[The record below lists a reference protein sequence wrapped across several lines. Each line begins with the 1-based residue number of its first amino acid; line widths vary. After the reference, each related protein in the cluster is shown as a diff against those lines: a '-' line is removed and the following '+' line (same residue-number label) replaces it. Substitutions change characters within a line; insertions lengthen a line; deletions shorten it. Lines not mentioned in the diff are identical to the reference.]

1 MAKGRKKVEVER
13 KEPVVDSTGN
23 ITFSPPE
30 TFGDSLGESLFSV
43 ASEMQQIAASLDYPN
58 RLNRTPLATQS
69 LTTLYQQIDKGVL
82 PFSCQGG
89 GGSDHVDVRIPVELC
104 QKAYFNVAIVKNT
117 IDTMT
122 EFSNSELFFK
132 GGNEKSRKFF
142 TNWYYNKI
150 GGCNLADRWLREWFR
165 SCNVPVYRVDG
176 NVDAAILKKIG
187 QIYGAESKAANLTL
201 PIRYVIMNPANLQ
214 ALNGL
219 SFINGIY
226 YYFLGPYECM
236 RITNPITEEDKEFRK
251 SLPADVVK
259 DAANGQARM
268 PLDPSKTY
276 MFFCKK
282 QDYEPFAMPM
292 FFPVL
297 SDIDLKL
304 TFKGVERVLART
316 VEYVTLLI
324 KIGSKEEGNN
334 PMAHEAMK
342 ELMRNETLGRV
353 LVCGWDTTMEYVIPD
368 INKVLGPEKYKQ
380 VNEDIANG
388 LFQLFSSGDGDKFSS
403 TSIKVK
409 VFVEKLAEARRAFLE
424 FINSEVRRIAQDLGF
439 KNFPVAK
446 MAELDLTDENSFQKV
461 ILQLAQLNIITPG
474 ETLEALKTNYLP
486 DETESLESQKIYK
499 QHRDKGLY
507 EPLLGQKKEEEG
519 RPGGAKAPQTTKK
532 VSPVGT
538 SKSSEEGELFDLDKI
553 TEVLKNT
560 NTLYANLEKEVK
572 KQFKVKNLS
581 ESQKE
586 AVEGIMHL
594 MVANED
600 IDNWDK
606 VAKEYVKEPK
616 PIKNELAFEIDRI
629 AGKFNVSTFLASVL
643 IHCRR

>member
-1 MAKGRKKVEVER
+1 MAKGRRKIAVK
-13 KEPVVDSTGN
+13 KEPVVDSTGKM
-23 ITFSPPE
+23 TFSPPE

-43 ASEMQQIAASLDYPN
+43 ASEMQQIAASLDYPS
-58 RLNRTPLATQS
+58 RLNRNPLGCHSTN
-69 LTTLYQQIDKGVL
+69 TLYQQIDKGVL
-82 PFSCQGG
+82 PFNYNGTSTYI
-89 GGSDHVDVRIPVELC
+89 DIRDIVELC
-104 QKAYFNVAIVKNT
+104 QKAYFNVSIFKNT

-142 TNWYYNKI
+142 TNWFYNKI
-150 GGCNLADRWLREWFR
+150 GGYGLADRWFREWFR
-165 SCNVPVYRVDG
+165 SG
-176 NVDAAILKKIG
+176 NVFIYRFDGDVDATILKKIG
-187 QIYGAESKAANLTL
+187 QIYGAESKATSLTL
-201 PIRYVIMNPANLQ
+201 PVRYVVMNPAYVQ
-214 ALNGL
+214 IANGL
-219 SFINGIY
+219 NFINGY
-226 YYFLGPYECM
+226 YYYCLDSYSCM
-236 RITNPITEEDKEFRK
+236 RIANPVTEEDREFKK
-251 SLPADVVK
+251 SLPKEVVK
-259 DAANGQARM
+259 QAIDGYAM
-268 PLDPSKTY
+268 IPLDPDKTY
-276 MFFCKK
+276 AFFCKK
-282 QDYEPFAMPM
+282 QDYEPFAIPT

-334 PMAHEAMK
+334 PVAHEAMK
-342 ELMRNETLGRV
+342 DLMRNETLGRV

-388 LFQLFSSGDGDKFSS
+388 LFQLFSNGDGDKFSS

-409 VFVEKLAEARRAFLE
+409 VFVEKLTEARRAFLE
-424 FINSEVRRIAQDLGF
+424 FINSEVRRVAQSLGF

-461 ILQLAQLNIITPG
+461 ILQLAQLNIITPS

-486 DETESLESQKIYK
+486 TEEESVESQKTYK
-499 QHRDKGLY
+499 EHRDKGLY
-507 EPLLGQKKEEEG
+507 EPLLGQKKEEG
-519 RPGGAKAPQTTKK
+519 RPEGTKAPQTTKE

-538 SKSSEEGELFDLDKI
+538 SKGSEEGDLFDLDKI

-560 NTLYANLEKEVK
+560 NILYANLEKEVK

-581 ESQKE
+581 QDQKE
-586 AVEGIMHL
+586 AVEGLIPL
-594 MVANED
+594 VIANED
-600 IDNWDK
+600 ISNWDK

-616 PIKNELAFEIDRI
+616 PINNEKALEVDRI
-629 AGKFNVSTFLASVL
+629 AAKFNVNTFLASVL
-643 IHCRR
+643 THCKR